1 MWQRSRTER
10 ILHHTLR
17 RFVAAANGIR
27 VSVIGNI
34 GETGAVIQCNF
45 NGIAPRRSNV
55 LKWVLSVPAPR
66 RGVQEGSTGGMG
78 LCDNRAFRKR
88 GETMKRHVSVAIWLG
103 SLTIAVSAQTPQSK
117 PQAGPLVDSSRLLVQ
132 IEQTAPTGTTR
143 VYGDPAQPGMFVSRV
158 ALRANTK
165 NRPHYNDQ
173 DQIVT
178 VLKGTWWVGKGEV
191 FRQDKLVAV
200 REGGLM
206 YLPAKLTYYDVAG
219 SGDVILQITGV
230 GPVHSTHA
238 ELDAAGK
245 PVAVGGPYPED
256 MQEGGGR
263 RRRYALAVQDVNNV
277 DPDNPDPPRGT
288 QTQDPK

>member
-1 MWQRSRTER
+1 
-10 ILHHTLR
+10 
-17 RFVAAANGIR
+17 
-27 VSVIGNI
+27 
-34 GETGAVIQCNF
+34 
-45 NGIAPRRSNV
+45 
-55 LKWVLSVPAPR
+55 
-66 RGVQEGSTGGMG
+66 
-78 LCDNRAFRKR
+78 
-88 GETMKRHVSVAIWLG
+88 MKRHVSVAIWLG
-103 SLTIAVSAQTPQSK
+103 SVTIAVSAQAPQPK

-132 IEQTAPTGTTR
+132 IEQTPAGTTR

-158 ALRANTK
+158 LLRPNAKT
-165 NRPHYNDQ
+165 RPHYSDQ

-191 FRQDKLVAV
+191 FRQDRLVAV

-206 YLPAKLTYYDVAG
+206 YLPAKLAYYDVAG

-230 GPVHSTHA
+230 GPVKSTHA

-245 PVAVGGPYPED
+245 PVPAGGPYPED

-288 QTQDPK
+288 QTQQPDDPDNPGPPRGTQTQQDPK

>member
-1 MWQRSRTER
+1 
-10 ILHHTLR
+10 
-17 RFVAAANGIR
+17 
-27 VSVIGNI
+27 
-34 GETGAVIQCNF
+34 
-45 NGIAPRRSNV
+45 
-55 LKWVLSVPAPR
+55 
-66 RGVQEGSTGGMG
+66 
-78 LCDNRAFRKR
+78 
-88 GETMKRHVSVAIWLG
+88 MKRHVFVAILMG
-103 SLTIAVSAQTPQSK
+103 SATFVVSAQAPQPKS
-117 PQAGPLVDSSRLLVQ
+117 QSSGPLVDSSRLLVQ
-132 IEQTAPTGTTR
+132 IEQTPTGNTR

-158 ALRANTK
+158 ALKPNTK

-191 FRQDKLVAV
+191 FRQDRLVAV

-219 SGDVILQITGV
+219 SGEVILQITGV
-230 GPVHSTHA
+230 GPVKSTHA

-245 PVAVGGPYPED
+245 PVAIGGPYPED
-256 MQEGGGR
+256 AQEGGGR

-288 QTQDPK
+288 QTQQPDDPDNPGPPRGTQTRQPK

>member
-1 MWQRSRTER
+1 
-10 ILHHTLR
+10 
-17 RFVAAANGIR
+17 
-27 VSVIGNI
+27 
-34 GETGAVIQCNF
+34 
-45 NGIAPRRSNV
+45 
-55 LKWVLSVPAPR
+55 
-66 RGVQEGSTGGMG
+66 
-78 LCDNRAFRKR
+78 
-88 GETMKRHVSVAIWLG
+88 MKRHVSVAILLG
-103 SLTIAVSAQTPQSK
+103 SVTIAVSAQTPQPK
-117 PQAGPLVDSSRLLVQ
+117 PQSGPLVDSSRLIVP
-132 IEQTAPTGTTR
+132 IEQTPAGNTR
-143 VYGDPAQPGMFVSRV
+143 VYGDPAQPGMYVSRV
-158 ALRANTK
+158 ALRPNAK

-219 SGDVILQITGV
+219 SGEVILQITGV
-230 GPVHSTHA
+230 GPVKSTHA

-245 PVAVGGPYPED
+245 PVAIGGPYPED

-288 QTQDPK
+288 QTQQPDDPDNPGPPRGTQTQQPK